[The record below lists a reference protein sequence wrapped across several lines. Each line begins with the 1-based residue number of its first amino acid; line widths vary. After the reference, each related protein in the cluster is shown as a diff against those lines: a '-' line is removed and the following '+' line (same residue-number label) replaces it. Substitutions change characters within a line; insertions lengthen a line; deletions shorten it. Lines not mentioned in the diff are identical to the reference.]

1 MPNIASTPEMA
12 AQIVKLTRLA
22 VWSTLALAVL
32 LLIADFLARGPV
44 GDRPRLLSDGVLM
57 ALVYGMAAEI
67 VAAIAAVACL
77 AFLRKENGGISGG
90 STN

>member
-1 MPNIASTPEMA
+1 MPNIASTPETA
-12 AQIVKLTRLA
+12 AQIVKLARLA
-22 VWSTLALAVL
+22 VWSTLALTVL
-32 LLIADFLARGPV
+32 LLTADFLALGPV

-77 AFLRKENGGISGG
+77 AFLRQEKGVSGG
-90 STN
+90 SVN